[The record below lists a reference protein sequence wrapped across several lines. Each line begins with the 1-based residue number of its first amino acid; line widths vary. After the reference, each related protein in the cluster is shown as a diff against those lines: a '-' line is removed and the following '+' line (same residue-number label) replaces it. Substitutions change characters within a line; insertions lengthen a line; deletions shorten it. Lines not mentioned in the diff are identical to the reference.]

1 MVYCSTKRTGNQV
14 MKSLLKPSRLR
25 PRPKGRSRA
34 VLLFSGVAVLAF
46 VLAITDA
53 AAQPGI
59 ELGAVSAAA
68 GGTLLMPVSYQASD
82 GDSIATL
89 VLRLAMP
96 AAQITVLDVI
106 PSATVSTSGKSLD
119 FEVVNSQVSICVFGG
134 TSDIASGDLCVLLVR
149 LNPDSP
155 AGTAVTLTDAGT
167 HGADKEATAVAVE
180 VQEGVITVMAATN
193 PHKADSNSD
202 WSVSL
207 SELLRIIQFYN
218 VKGYHCDAT
227 STDGFAPGS
236 GDTGCAAHDT
246 DYNPTDWQIS
256 FVELLRMIQLY
267 NSPYGVY
274 HALEGTE
281 DGFSPGPFGIF
292 YDKRFAHLK

>member
-1 MVYCSTKRTGNQV
+1 MVYCLTKRTGNQV

-25 PRPKGRSRA
+25 PRRKGRPRA
-34 VLLFSGVAVLAF
+34 VLLFSGMAVLAW
-46 VLAITDA
+46 VSAITDA
-53 AAQPGI
+53 AAQSSI

-68 GGTLLMPVSYQASD
+68 GGTLLMPVSCQVPA
-82 GDSIATL
+82 GDSISTL

-96 AAQITVLDVI
+96 AVQITVLDVI
-106 PSATVSTSGKSLD
+106 PDASIAASGKSLD
-119 FEVVNSQVSICVFGG
+119 FETGKSQLSICVFGG
-134 TSDIASGDLCVLLVR
+134 TSDIASGELCLLLVR
-149 LNPDSP
+149 LHPDSP
-155 AGTAVTLTDAGT
+155 VGTTVTLTDAGT
-167 HGADKEATAVAVE
+167 HGADKEATAVAVD
-180 VQEGVITVMAATN
+180 VQEGVITVAAATN

-218 VKGYHCDAT
+218 VKGYHCDPA

-236 GDTGCAAHDT
+236 GDTGCAAHDA

-274 HALEGTE
+274 HVLEGTE